1 MASLKSLCRE
11 QELFSS
17 GHRACA
23 GCGEALGVR
32 QVLLAATKPCV
43 VVIPTGCTEIIS
55 TLYPHTAWQVPCF
68 HNAFE
73 NAAATLSG
81 IEAAYR
87 ALRRRGALDREINF
101 IAFGG
106 DGGTYDIG
114 FQALSGAVERGHRL
128 LYVCTDNQ
136 AYMNTGVQRSSATPL
151 GAHTTT
157 SPAGDRI
164 PGKLQWRKDIVEIMI
179 AHDIPYAAQAA
190 IHNWND
196 LANKVQKALQI
207 DGPSF
212 INLLVPCPLGWMFPS
227 EKTIEQSRMATDTC
241 FWPLYECEKGT
252 YRLNY
257 NPGDKKLPTHTWLKT
272 QDRFRHLF
280 RAGNESLLDAFQR
293 EVDRR
298 WEKLLARV
306 AGAKGA
312 GT

>member
-1 MASLKSLCRE
+1 MASIKALCKE
-11 QELFSS
+11 PELFSP

-32 QVLLAATKPCV
+32 QVLLAAQKPV
-43 VVIPTGCTEIIS
+43 VIVIPTGCMEIIS
-55 TLYPHTAWQVPCF
+55 TLYPHTAWQVPVF

-81 IEAAYR
+81 VEAAYKTFKR
-87 ALRRRGALDREINF
+87 KGEITKDINF

-114 FQALSGAVERGHRL
+114 FQALSGAVERGHRM
-128 LYVCTDNQ
+128 LYVCTDNE
-136 AYMNTGVQRSSATPL
+136 AYMNTGVQRSSATPF

-157 SPAGDRI
+157 SPAGNKV

-190 IHNWND
+190 IHNWSD
-196 LANKVQKALQI
+196 LANKVQKALSVN
-207 DGPSF
+207 GPSF
-212 INLLVPCPLGWMFPS
+212 INLLVPCPLGWMYPS
-227 EKTIEQSRMATDTC
+227 DKTVEQSKMAVDTC
-241 FWPLYECEKGT
+241 FWPLYECENGVYKV
-252 YRLNY
+252 NY
-257 NPGDKKLPTHTWLKT
+257 DPKDKKAPVVEWLKT

-280 RAGNESLLDAFQR
+280 KPGNEHLIEAFQK

-298 WEKLLARV
+298 WQKLLGKVPKTA
-306 AGAKGA
+306 
-312 GT
+312 

>member
-1 MASLKSLCRE
+1 MASLKALVKE
-11 QELFSS
+11 PELFSS

-23 GCGEALGVR
+23 GCGEALGIR
-32 QVLLAATKPCV
+32 QVLLAAQKPVV
-43 VVIPTGCTEIIS
+43 VVIPTGCMEIIS
-55 TLYPHTAWQVPCF
+55 TLYPHTAWQVPTF

-81 IEAAYR
+81 VEAAYR
-87 ALRRRGALDREINF
+87 TFRRKGEINRDINF

-114 FQALSGAVERGHRL
+114 FQALSGAVERGHRM
-128 LYVCTDNQ
+128 LYVCTDNE

-157 SPAGDRI
+157 SPAGEKI
-164 PGKLQWRKDIVEIMI
+164 PGKVQWRKEIVEIMI

-196 LANKVQKALQI
+196 LSNKVQKALATN
-207 DGPSF
+207 GPSF
-212 INLLVPCPLGWMFPS
+212 INLLVPCPLGWMYAS
-227 EKTIEQSRMATDTC
+227 DKTVEQSKMAVETC
-241 FWPLYECEKGT
+241 FWPLYECDHGVYKV
-252 YRLNY
+252 NY
-257 NPGDKKLPTHTWLKT
+257 DPKEKKLPAAEWLKT

-280 RAGNESLLDAFQR
+280 KPGSESIIEAFQK

-298 WEKLLARV
+298 WEKLLGKVPRA
-306 AGAKGA
+306 A
-312 GT
+312 